1 MLKNWR
7 NKEKQVREKE
17 DLYLCDVNIKL
28 LYYEHMDMN
37 MRQKVTWNCT
47 ERCRFSNHQL
57 QYIIIINLFYWKAHL
72 KVNFSFAA
80 ILI

>member
-7 NKEKQVREKE
+7 NKEKHVREKE

-47 ERCRFSNHQL
+47 E
-57 QYIIIINLFYWKAHL
+57 
-72 KVNFSFAA
+72 
-80 ILI
+80 